1 VVAYLAAVCGIV
13 SLAACVMA
21 GAAAV
26 PRGGPG
32 GAPACALRIDPDA
45 DAFAVAGE
53 VGAAS
58 SGEWTLRALAHDG
71 SVSIVQSG
79 PVMPGG
85 EAGVAVL
92 PGDPAGYD
100 LAMTVDHGGRVQTCP
115 VITR

>member
-1 VVAYLAAVCGIV
+1 MIAYLVAVCGIV

-32 GAPACALRIDPDA
+32 GGAACALRIDRD
-45 DAFAVAGE
+45 DGGFALAGE
-53 VGAAS
+53 VGPAA
-58 SGEWTLRALAHDG
+58 SGEWTLRAQAHDG

-100 LAMTVDHGGRVQTCP
+100 LGMTVDDGGRVQTCP
-115 VITR
+115 VVTR